1 LCVHQLWKP
10 LTGVLVIKQARCP
23 HSAFL
28 VTPPKLLRR
37 VDLTGVQRVNPIEVS
52 GFCGHSTTIALAQV
66 VASLTQ
72 QDREELQTLSRS
84 ITGV

>member
-1 LCVHQLWKP
+1 M
-10 LTGVLVIKQARCP
+10 LVIKQAECP
-23 HSAFL
+23 HTAFL

-37 VDLTGVQRVNPIEVS
+37 VDLLRDLRVQMIEVFN
-52 GFCGHSTTIALAQV
+52 FCGHLTTTAPAQV

-72 QDREELQTLSRS
+72 QDRENLKPLSRS